1 MHRPA
6 ALLLVAVLAAPLAA
20 QPAERVRIGLIIDD
34 LGNSLRDGERAARLP
49 GAVACAVLPHT
60 AHARELATLAHA
72 AGKEVLLHLPMEA
85 REAVEPGPGQ
95 IDARMPPAEV
105 RATLD
110 YDLST
115 VPHAIGI
122 NNHMGSLLTTRP
134 PAMTGLMHELRRRQL
149 FFVDSRTATDS
160 VAAATAQAQGIPVL
174 ARDVFLDDDPSP
186 EAVAAQLV
194 QLEQLARRHGYALGI
209 GHPRPA
215 TLAALEQWLPQLAA
229 RGIDLVPLTTR
240 LTQINPEAKPW
251 HASWSR

>member
-1 MHRPA
+1 M
-6 ALLLVAVLAAPLAA
+6 
-20 QPAERVRIGLIIDD
+20 
-34 LGNSLRDGERAARLP
+34 
-49 GAVACAVLPHT
+49 
-60 AHARELATLAHA
+60 
-72 AGKEVLLHLPMEA
+72 
-85 REAVEPGPGQ
+85 
-95 IDARMPPAEV
+95 
-105 RATLD
+105 LD
-110 YDLST
+110 YDLAS
-115 VPHAIGI
+115 VPHVVGI

-134 PAMTGLMHELRRRQL
+134 PAMTDLMQELRRRQL

-186 EAVAAQLV
+186 EAVVAQLA
-194 QLEQLARRHGYALGI
+194 QLERLARRHGYALGI
-209 GHPRPA
+209 GHPHPA

>member
-1 MHRPA
+1 MRR
-6 ALLLVAVLAAPLAA
+6 ALLLLAVLAAPLAA

-60 AHARELATLAHA
+60 PHARELATRAHA
-72 AGKEVLLHLPMEA
+72 AGKEVLLHLPLEA
-85 REAVEPGPGQ
+85 RETAEPGPGQ
-95 IDARMPPAEV
+95 IDARMPAGEV

-122 NNHMGSLLTTRP
+122 NNHMGSLFTTQR
-134 PAMTGLMHELRRRQL
+134 AALAGLMHELRRRQL
-149 FFVDSRTATDS
+149 FFVDSRTAADS
-160 VAAATAQAQGIPVL
+160 IAAGVAERQGIPVL
-174 ARDVFLDDDPSP
+174 ARDVFLDDDPSAD
-186 EAVAAQLV
+186 AVAAQLT
-194 QLEQLARRHGYALGI
+194 QLERQARRHGYALGI
-209 GHPRPA
+209 GHPHPA

-240 LTQINPEAKPW
+240 LTQLNPEAKPW

>member
-1 MHRPA
+1 MRAA
-6 ALLLVAVLAAPLAA
+6 ALLLAMLAASPAV

-34 LGNSLRDGERAARLP
+34 LGNSRRDGERAVRLP
-49 GAVACAVLPHT
+49 GAVACAILPHT
-60 AHARELATLAHA
+60 VHARELATLAHA

-95 IDARMPPAEV
+95 IDARMPPLEV

-110 YDLST
+110 YGLGT

-122 NNHMGSLLTTRP
+122 NNHMGSLLTTRQA
-134 PAMTGLMHELRRRQL
+134 AMTGLMHELRRRQL
-149 FFVDSRTATDS
+149 FFVDSRTAADS
-160 VAAATAQAQGIPVL
+160 IAAGVAQAQGIPAL

-186 EAVAAQLV
+186 AAVAAQLV
-194 QLEQLARRHGYALGI
+194 QLERLAHRHGYALGI

-215 TLAALEQWLPQLAA
+215 TLAALEQWLPPLAA
-229 RGIDLVPLTTR
+229 RGVDLVPLTTR
-240 LTQINPEAKPW
+240 LTQINPEARAW